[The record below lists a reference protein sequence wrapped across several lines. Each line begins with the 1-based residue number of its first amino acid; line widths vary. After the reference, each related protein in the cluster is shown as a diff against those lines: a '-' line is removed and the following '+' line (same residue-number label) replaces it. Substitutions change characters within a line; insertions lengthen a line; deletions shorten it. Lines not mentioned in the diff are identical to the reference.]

1 MFIGAKILFC
11 LFVGQLSWADSFAA
25 IEAESR
31 KVQSIEAEFTQT
43 KELKMLSK
51 PISSTGRMYYRRP
64 AEFRWEYAAPIRSV
78 LVKNKQGV
86 KRVTWRGGKF
96 EPEADAKLMPV
107 QRVLEQ
113 LEQWLRGDFSRSTV
127 FEAKLIPGTPT
138 RVELRP
144 REKSLAQYIQAVQ
157 IILSSTPGA
166 VDGIEI
172 WEGPD
177 SVTRIKLKNVK
188 LNQPLPPHV
197 FELPK

>member
-1 MFIGAKILFC
+1 MFIGATTLVC
-11 LFVGQLSWADSFAA
+11 LLLAQLSWADSFAS

-51 PISSTGRMYYRRP
+51 PISSVGRLYYRRP
-64 AEFRWEYAAPIRSV
+64 AEFRWEYSAPIRSV
-78 LVKNKQGV
+78 LIKNKHGI

-96 EPEADAKLMPV
+96 EPEAETKLMPV
-107 QRVLEQ
+107 QRVLDQ
-113 LEQWLRGDFSRSTV
+113 LEQWLRGDFSQSTV
-127 FEAKLIPGTPT
+127 FQAKLVQGTPT
-138 RVELRP
+138 RVELKP
-144 REKSLAQYIQAVQ
+144 REKSLAQYIQVVQ
-157 IILSSTPGA
+157 VILSNTPGI

-177 SVTRIKLKNVK
+177 SVTRIKLKNVR